1 MREFV
6 VPIEMVPNDPPLRGY
21 QIAYGMYRE
30 EITRCRDC
38 IYYAKDPNPI
48 DPGWPMMCEL
58 TGMDMVSPNCFCCWA
73 ERREK

>member
-6 VPIEMVPNDPPLRGY
+6 VPVETKCNWYGPPL
-21 QIAYGMYRE
+21 E
-30 EITRCRDC
+30 EIVRCRDC
-38 IYYAKDPNPI
+38 INYAKDPNPI